1 MTIDSDKILHD
12 LLNSLDSLEGIRPEE
27 IPNIALYMDQVTTFM
42 DAQLASSRRFE
53 SDKVL
58 TKTMINNYAKNKL
71 LPPPVKKKYSPEHM
85 MLLVFIYYF
94 KNILSITDIQTLLA
108 PITDRYFGTESGFSI
123 KDIYDEIFQME
134 KEEIASV
141 KEDLL
146 KKADVSK
153 SMFGSSPEEDREFLQ
168 LFSFICL
175 LSFDVYLKKQMIE
188 HMVDEL
194 ASLAD
199 TADFKVGAIY
209 INGQNDTAGYTFQHH
224 SGITKA
230 MENLGLDPA
239 SQLLIVDNVAE
250 DYTAVSNAI
259 DTLAGQGANIIFG
272 ISFGYIDAMND
283 KAEEYPEII
292 FSHATGYM
300 GNDTNFN
307 NYFGRI
313 YQARYLTG
321 VAAGLKSLEMGNNS
335 IGYVAAYNREYAE
348 TCSGINAFALG
359 VQAVNPDAVVHVNK
373 ISTWGDENL
382 ERQAA
387 QALIDTYDCC
397 VIGQHCDS
405 AQPQLVAAENN
416 VFGCG
421 YNSDMTEQAPNAHLT
436 AAIWHWD
443 VYYQAAIETA
453 MTCGG
458 AENFVTEMGGNA
470 YYAGLSEGFVDA
482 STLNELVAAPGTA
495 AAMEAVRELIDSG
508 EWDVFSGVK
517 LNITVDAEADTA
529 AVEQVDAPL
538 MSDGYEL
545 KDGEVVEMANPEIVP
560 AGGASVTD
568 DVIKSGMNY
577 NVAGVVEG

>member
-1 MTIDSDKILHD
+1 M
-12 LLNSLDSLEGIRPEE
+12 
-27 IPNIALYMDQVTTFM
+27 
-42 DAQLASSRRFE
+42 
-53 SDKVL
+53 
-58 TKTMINNYAKNKL
+58 
-71 LPPPVKKKYSPEHM
+71 
-85 MLLVFIYYF
+85 
-94 KNILSITDIQTLLA
+94 
-108 PITDRYFGTESGFSI
+108 
-123 KDIYDEIFQME
+123 
-134 KEEIASV
+134 
-141 KEDLL
+141 
-146 KKADVSK
+146 
-153 SMFGSSPEEDREFLQ
+153 
-168 LFSFICL
+168 
-175 LSFDVYLKKQMIE
+175 
-188 HMVDEL
+188 
-194 ASLAD
+194 
-199 TADFKVGAIY
+199 
-209 INGQNDTAGYTFQHH
+209 
-224 SGITKA
+224 
-230 MENLGLDPA
+230 
-239 SQLLIVDNVAE
+239 
-250 DYTAVSNAI
+250 NA
-259 DTLAGQGANIIFG
+259 
-272 ISFGYIDAMND
+272 

-335 IGYVAAYNREYAE
+335 IGYVAAYN
-348 TCSGINAFALG
+348 TG
-359 VQAVNPDAVVHVNK
+359 VRRDLLRHQRLRPGRPGRQPRRHRVHVNQ
-373 ISTWGDENL
+373 ISTWGDETL

-397 VIGQHCDS
+397 VIAQHCDS
-405 AQPQLVAAENN
+405 AQPQLVAAEDNG

-458 AENFVTEMGGNA
+458 AENFVTDDGRQRLLRRPVR
-470 YYAGLSEGFVDA
+470 GLRGRLHPERGWWPPP
-482 STLNELVAAPGTA
+482 APPPPWRPS
-495 AAMEAVRELIDSG
+495 RELIDSG

-517 LNITVDAEADTA
+517 LNITVDAEAGTA